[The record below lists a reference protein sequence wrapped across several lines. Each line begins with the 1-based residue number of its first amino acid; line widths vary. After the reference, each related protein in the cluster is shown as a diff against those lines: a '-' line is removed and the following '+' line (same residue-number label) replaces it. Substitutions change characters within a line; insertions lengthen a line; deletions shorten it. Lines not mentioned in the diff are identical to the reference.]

1 MRLVQLYYFFVKGRL
16 KDFFIAKDGSFPL
29 RNAVKYV

>member
-16 KDFFIAKDGSFPL
+16 KFFVKGRLKDFLLQKM
-29 RNAVKYV
+29 AVSL

>member
-1 MRLVQLYYFFVKGRL
+1 MSLVQIYYFFVKGRL
-16 KDFFIAKDGSFPL
+16 KVFIAKDGSFPL